1 MWTVEK
7 LIDPLNSRGSSLH
20 RSDDLCGACGSS
32 ALLLREFAWCIS
44 AGKAVVDRLACG
56 VYCAESSFLLEDVGM
71 ILLSSLSMARRK
83 VRNFSYLASTLV
95 FIIGSSS
102 QC

>member
-1 MWTVEK
+1 
-7 LIDPLNSRGSSLH
+7 
-20 RSDDLCGACGSS
+20 
-32 ALLLREFAWCIS
+32 
-44 AGKAVVDRLACG
+44 
-56 VYCAESSFLLEDVGM
+56 M